1 LLDID
6 SFAVPMPR
14 IQQRPSLKARIANIM
29 DRLLVTSVLACIF
42 ALATIEPS
50 HGVVSVI
57 PLRYDNFESLTQIQ
71 NITKSK
77 NDWFIMFY
85 APWCKHCK
93 QLDPIFDKLSARYFQ
108 TGLSFAKVNIN
119 KEPRLAE
126 RFGVKSVP
134 QLIIISKGKM
144 YIYTK
149 QSRNLEN
156 IRAWA
161 DGEYELGK
169 HHSVP
174 LDFTVVQVVWKMI
187 WNDTILVLR
196 SMYLRAP
203 LPTLLNLGIG
213 MCIGAA
219 SMFLIMKGAWVAQL
233 NDIAFEKE
241 VRREKRRLRREK
253 HQLVLPNITT
263 PQNFGGSDKTN
274 KNKVD

>member
-1 LLDID
+1 
-6 SFAVPMPR
+6 M
-14 IQQRPSLKARIANIM
+14 
-29 DRLLVTSVLACIF
+29 
-42 ALATIEPS
+42 
-50 HGVVSVI
+50 
-57 PLRYDNFESLTQIQ
+57 
-71 NITKSK
+71 
-77 NDWFIMFY
+77 
-85 APWCKHCK
+85 
-93 QLDPIFDKLSARYFQ
+93 
-108 TGLSFAKVNIN
+108 
-119 KEPRLAE
+119 
-126 RFGVKSVP
+126 KSVP

-253 HQLVLPNITT
+253 HQLVLPNKRHRKTL
-263 PQNFGGSDKTN
+263 GGVTRRIKTKLIN
-274 KNKVD
+274 SPRETYCTKCCT